1 MMRSLRWDELLQGV
15 DLLHDL
21 GLPRDLLEL
30 LRLRVLDLPGAQLG
44 LESLDITQL
53 LLEVPQLFG
62 RILTNDKRVLRV
74 LTNRRPALPWRRA
87 AAPRSRWAP
96 EASL

>member
-21 GLPRDLLEL
+21 RLPRDLLEL

-62 RILTNDKRVLRV
+62 RILTNEKRVLRV
-74 LTNRRPALPWRRA
+74 LTNEKRVLPGQ
-87 AAPRSRWAP
+87 
-96 EASL
+96 